1 MNGFILTAISIIFVL
16 GNVSGSVRFESEI
29 LPILQEKCFNC
40 HGEDKQKSDLRL
52 DNVEGIIKG
61 GSSGEPLLVKG
72 DPASSL
78 IINRIK
84 SEDPD
89 EKMPPEGKPDLTAE
103 ERSLLE
109 SWIQE
114 GAEMPKPEKATELTT
129 DHWSFQKLK
138 RSEIPTNKSNWGNN
152 EIDDFVLAKMVSKKL
167 SPSSQA
173 EPRNLIR
180 RIYQIMHGVPPSME
194 MISRHLKQIENNDW
208 NSVVDEILASPRYGE
223 RFARHWLD
231 IVRFAE
237 SNGFETNRER
247 LTAYHF
253 RDYVIRSFNND
264 LPYDRFIVEQIAGD
278 ALGVD
283 VGTGFL
289 VAGPHDIVKSPDINL
304 TLMQRND
311 EMADMINTTGTAF
324 LGLTIGCARCHNH
337 KFDPILQK
345 DYYSMQAVFSG
356 VRYGERMMQK
366 RRDEVAK
373 NTLKELEKKA
383 QHLSQE
389 LEALKLMSI
398 RLKAE
403 GTGKLVKR
411 EPVNARGNTEIFDE
425 VETRHVRFT
434 VRRTTSG
441 GEPCIDELRVFNI
454 EGQNVAL
461 AKNGATAESS
471 GNLKGYEI
479 HKLEHIN
486 DGNDGNRKSWI
497 SDTVGKGW
505 IKINFSKPSKI
516 NRIEWAR
523 DREGQF
529 SDRLATDYVI
539 EHSSDGQSWHK
550 VAGSESREP
559 YGGGSP
565 AEDEFL
571 SFLPDPEAK
580 KGRESFQKLKAVR
593 NEISFYRNGSKAW
606 IANFEK
612 PAPTHRLYRGDPLA
626 KRELVAPDTLQIL
639 GSLKMGMDENEQQ
652 RRLKL
657 AYSIA
662 SKNNPLTARV
672 MVNRLWQFV
681 FGVGIVDT
689 PSDLGTNGT
698 DPTHPELL
706 DWLAS
711 LFIEKEWSV
720 KSVLKSILVSDTF
733 KQTSVPRPD
742 AVKIDAGSRYLW
754 RFPPRRLEAEAIRD
768 SILAVSGN
776 LNLEMGGPGF
786 YLLDVDRENVVH
798 YHPKEKISSK
808 EWRRMIYMFKIRQEQ
823 DLIFGAFD
831 CPDGNQVIP
840 ERSRSTTPIQ
850 ALNLFNSHFM
860 IEQSGIMAKNL
871 VIEAGSS
878 IRSQI
883 KVAYSRYY
891 GRPATDEEIKDASEF
906 VSEHSLS
913 DFCRA
918 MFNSNEFLFTF

>member
-1 MNGFILTAISIIFVL
+1 MKRFFLTAIPFLLLLANAFGVKSFD
-16 GNVSGSVRFESEI
+16 SEI
-29 LPILQEKCFNC
+29 LPILQAKCSKC
-40 HGEDKQKSDLRL
+40 HGKDKQKSDLRL
-52 DNVEGIIKG
+52 DNVEGIISG

-103 ERSLLE
+103 ERLLVE
-109 SWIQE
+109 RWIQE
-114 GAEMPKPEKATELTT
+114 GAEMPEPEKAIELTT
-129 DHWSFQKLK
+129 DHWSFQ
-138 RSEIPTNKSNWGNN
+138 RVISPEIPENKSEWGNN
-152 EIDDFVLAKMVSKKL
+152 EIDNFVLSKMASKKL
-167 SPSSQA
+167 SPSSNA

-180 RIYQIMHGVPPSME
+180 RIYQVMHGVPPSKE
-194 MISRHLKQIENNDW
+194 MLTRHLKQIENNDW
-208 NSVVDEILASPRYGE
+208 DSVVDEILASPLYGE

-253 RDYVIRSFNND
+253 RDYVIHSFNND
-264 LPYDRFIVEQIAGD
+264 LPYDRFILEQIAGD

-356 VRYGERMMQK
+356 VRYGERMIQK
-366 RRDEVAK
+366 RQGDEAK
-373 NTLKELEKKA
+373 KTLIALEKKA
-383 QHLSQE
+383 QSLSKE
-389 LEALKLMSI
+389 LENLKLMSI
-398 RLKAE
+398 RIKAE
-403 GTGKLVKR
+403 GTSKSLKR

-425 VETRHVRFT
+425 VKTKYVRFT
-434 VRRTTSG
+434 IRRTTND
-441 GEPCIDELRVFNI
+441 GEPCIDELRVYNT

-461 AKNGATAESS
+461 SKEGALTESS

-479 HKLEHIN
+479 HKLAHIN

-505 IKINFSKPSKI
+505 VKINFAKPSKI

-529 SDRLATDYVI
+529 SDRLAIDYVI
-539 EHSSDGQSWHK
+539 EHSVDGQSWHK
-550 VAGSESREP
+550 VASSESRES
-559 YGGGSP
+559 YGGALP
-565 AEDEFL
+565 APDEFL
-571 SFLPDPEAK
+571 NFLPDEKAK
-580 KGRESFQKLKAVR
+580 RGREVLQSLKTVR
-593 NEISFYRNGSKAW
+593 NDISFYRNGSKAW

-612 PAPTHRLYRGDPLA
+612 PAKTHRLYRGDPMA

-657 AYSIA
+657 ANSIA
-662 SKNNPLTARV
+662 SRDNPLTARV

-681 FGVGIVDT
+681 FGIGIVDT

-711 LFIEKEWSV
+711 EFMEMGWSV
-720 KSVLKSILVSDTF
+720 KSVLKLILVSDTF
-733 KQTSVPRPD
+733 KQKSIPRPD

-768 SILAVSGN
+768 SILSVSGN

-798 YHPKEKISSK
+798 YHPKERISSK
-808 EWRRMIYMFKIRQEQ
+808 EWRRMVYMFKIRQEQ

-860 IEQSGIMAKNL
+860 IEQSGIMAKSL
-871 VIEAGSS
+871 ITEAGPS
-878 IRSQI
+878 IRAQI
-883 KVAYSRYY
+883 KAAYNRYY
-891 GRPATDEEIKDASEF
+891 GRPATDDEVKDASAF

>member
-1 MNGFILTAISIIFVL
+1 MKRFILTAIPIFFVL
-16 GNVSGSVRFESEI
+16 GHVLGSVKFESEI

-40 HGEDKQKSDLRL
+40 HGETKQKSDLRL
-52 DNVEGIIKG
+52 DNVEGIIRG

-103 ERSLLE
+103 ERLLVE
-109 SWIQE
+109 RWIQE
-114 GAEMPKPEKATELTT
+114 GAEMPEPEKAIELTT
-129 DHWSFQKLK
+129 DHWSFQ
-138 RSEIPTNKSNWGNN
+138 RVISPEIPENKSEWGNN
-152 EIDDFVLAKMVSKKL
+152 EIDNFVLSKMASKKL
-167 SPSSQA
+167 SPSSDA

-180 RIYQIMHGVPPSME
+180 RIYQVMHGVPPSKE
-194 MISRHLKQIENNDW
+194 MLTRHLKQIENNDW
-208 NSVVDEILASPRYGE
+208 DSVVDEILASPLYGE

-253 RDYVIRSFNND
+253 RDYVIHSFNND
-264 LPYDRFIVEQIAGD
+264 LPYDRFILEQIAGD

-356 VRYGERMMQK
+356 VRYGERMIQK
-366 RRDEVAK
+366 RQGDEAK
-373 NTLKELEKKA
+373 KTLIALEKKA
-383 QHLSQE
+383 QSLSKE
-389 LEALKLMSI
+389 LENLKLMSI
-398 RLKAE
+398 RIKAE
-403 GTGKLVKR
+403 GTSKSLKR

-425 VETRHVRFT
+425 VKTKYVRFT
-434 VRRTTSG
+434 IRRTTND
-441 GEPCIDELRVFNI
+441 GEPCIDELRVYNT

-461 AKNGATAESS
+461 SKEGAFAESS

-479 HKLEHIN
+479 HKLSHIN

-505 IKINFSKPSKI
+505 VKINFAKPSKI

-529 SDRLATDYVI
+529 SDRLAIDYVI
-539 EHSSDGQSWHK
+539 EHSVDGQSWHK
-550 VAGSESREP
+550 VASSESRES
-559 YGGGSP
+559 YGGALP
-565 AEDEFL
+565 APDEFL
-571 SFLPDPEAK
+571 NFLPDEKAK
-580 KGRESFQKLKAVR
+580 RGREVLQSLKNVR
-593 NEISFYRNGSKAW
+593 NDISFYRNGSKAW

-612 PAPTHRLYRGDPLA
+612 PAKTHRLYRGDPMA

-657 AYSIA
+657 ANSIA
-662 SKNNPLTARV
+662 SRDNPLTARV

-681 FGVGIVDT
+681 FGIGIVDT

-711 LFIEKEWSV
+711 EFMEMGWSV
-720 KSVLKSILVSDTF
+720 KSVLKLILVSDTF
-733 KQTSVPRPD
+733 KQKSIPRPD

-768 SILAVSGN
+768 SILSVSGN

-798 YHPKEKISSK
+798 YHPKERISSK
-808 EWRRMIYMFKIRQEQ
+808 EWRRMVYMFKIRQEQ

-860 IEQSGIMAKNL
+860 IEQSGIMAKSL
-871 VIEAGSS
+871 ITEAGPS
-878 IRSQI
+878 IRAQI
-883 KVAYSRYY
+883 KAAYNRYY
-891 GRPATDEEIKDASEF
+891 GRPATDDEVKDASAF

>member
-1 MNGFILTAISIIFVL
+1 MKRFILTATPIFFVL
-16 GNVSGSVRFESEI
+16 GHVLGSVKFESEI

-40 HGEDKQKSDLRL
+40 HGETKQKSDLRL
-52 DNVEGIIKG
+52 DNVEGIISG

-103 ERSLLE
+103 ERLLVE
-109 SWIQE
+109 RWIQE
-114 GAEMPKPEKATELTT
+114 GAEMPEPEKAIELTT
-129 DHWSFQKLK
+129 DHWSFQ
-138 RSEIPTNKSNWGNN
+138 RVISPEIPENKSEWGNN
-152 EIDDFVLAKMVSKKL
+152 EIDNFVLSKMASKKL
-167 SPSSQA
+167 SPSSNA
-173 EPRNLIR
+173 ESRNLIR
-180 RIYQIMHGVPPSME
+180 RIYQVMHGVPPSKE
-194 MISRHLKQIENNDW
+194 MLTRHLKQIENNDW
-208 NSVVDEILASPRYGE
+208 DSVVDEILASPLYGE

-253 RDYVIRSFNND
+253 RDYVIHSFNND
-264 LPYDRFIVEQIAGD
+264 LPYDRFILEQIAGD

-356 VRYGERMMQK
+356 VRYGERMIQK
-366 RRDEVAK
+366 RQDDEAK
-373 NTLKELEKKA
+373 KTLIELEKKA
-383 QHLSQE
+383 QSLSQE
-389 LEALKLMSI
+389 LKNLKLISI
-398 RLKAE
+398 RIKAE
-403 GTGKLVKR
+403 GTTKSLKR

-425 VETRHVRFT
+425 VKTKYVRFT
-434 VRRTTSG
+434 IRRTTND
-441 GEPCIDELRVFNI
+441 GEPCIDELRVYNT

-461 AKNGATAESS
+461 SKEGALTESS

-479 HKLEHIN
+479 HKLAHIN

-505 IKINFSKPSKI
+505 VKINFAKPSKI

-529 SDRLATDYVI
+529 SDRLAIDYVI
-539 EHSSDGQSWHK
+539 EHSVDGQSWHK
-550 VAGSESREP
+550 VASSESRES
-559 YGGGSP
+559 YGGALP
-565 AEDEFL
+565 APDEFL
-571 SFLPDPEAK
+571 NFLPDDKAK
-580 KGRESFQKLKAVR
+580 KGREVLQSLKTVR
-593 NEISFYRNGSKAW
+593 NDISFYRNGSKAW

-612 PAPTHRLYRGDPLA
+612 PAKTHRLYRGDPMA

-657 AYSIA
+657 ANSIA
-662 SKNNPLTARV
+662 SRDNPLTARV

-681 FGVGIVDT
+681 FGIGIVDT

-711 LFIEKEWSV
+711 EFMEMGWSV
-720 KSVLKSILVSDTF
+720 KSVLKLILVSDTF
-733 KQTSVPRPD
+733 KQKSIPRPD

-768 SILAVSGN
+768 SILSVSGN

-798 YHPKEKISSK
+798 YHPKERISSK
-808 EWRRMIYMFKIRQEQ
+808 EWRRMVYMFKIRQEQ

-860 IEQSGIMAKNL
+860 IEQSGIMAKSL
-871 VIEAGSS
+871 ITEAGPS
-878 IRSQI
+878 IRAQI
-883 KVAYSRYY
+883 KAAYNRYY
-891 GRPATDEEIKDASEF
+891 GRPATDDEVKDASAF